1 MMRSGDFFL
10 AKRRMNMAEI
20 RAFRA
25 IRPVKEYV
33 SRVAAR
39 PYDVV
44 SREEAEDL
52 VRKKP
57 LSFLHVDRPETWFDH
72 SVAFD
77 DPRVYVKAKETIADM
92 REKGI
97 MITEEEPCYYLYEL
111 TLDGHVQTG
120 IVACASVDDYQNG
133 CIRRHENTTVAK
145 EQDRINH
152 IDVTNMQTGPIFLA
166 YRAGDEVKKLVK
178 RIKENDR
185 ALYDFTEDDGVRHR
199 VFRIADAARIERIT
213 TLIREAGP
221 AYIADG
227 HHRCAS
233 AVTVALKRR
242 EQHPGYTGNEE
253 FNYFMSVFFPEDELK
268 ILRYDR
274 VVQDLNGKTPEQ
286 FLEEVGRKFDVV
298 CGRKVSEYEG
308 KKEYPGDGRVAN
320 RKGEFGMLL
329 GDRWYTITAKKE
341 IRSNDPVGRLDVS
354 ILQDHLLKPIL
365 GIGDPRTDTRIRFV
379 GGIRGVQELEK
390 KVREGAAVAFSCYP
404 TSMTELLAVADAGR
418 LMPPKSTW
426 FEPKLRSGIFL
437 HDLG

>member
-1 MMRSGDFFL
+1 
-10 AKRRMNMAEI
+10 MAEI

-25 IRPVKEYV
+25 IRPVREYV

-44 SREEAEDL
+44 SREEAEEL

-97 MITEEEPCYYLYEL
+97 MLTEENPCYYLYEL

-120 IVACASVDDYQNG
+120 IVACTSVDDYLNG
-133 CIRRHENTTVAK
+133 AIRKHENTTVAK

-166 YRAGDEVKKLVK
+166 FRDQINLKLMIK
-178 RIKENDR
+178 RIKEQDR

-199 VFRIADAARIERIT
+199 IFRIADRERIDQIT
-213 TLIREAGP
+213 DGIRRVGP

-233 AVTVALKRR
+233 AVKVALKRR
-242 EQHPGYTGNEE
+242 EQHPGYTGDEE
-253 FNYFMSVFFPEDELK
+253 FNYFLSVFFPADELK

-274 VVQDLNGKTPEQ
+274 VVKDLNGKTPEE
-286 FLEEVGRKFDVV
+286 FLEEVGQKFEVIPGRLIKEYD
-298 CGRKVSEYEG
+298 GRKEF
-308 KKEYPGDGRVAN
+308 PGDGRVPQKKA
-320 RKGEFGMLL
+320 EFGMIL
-329 GDRWYTITAKKE
+329 GDRWYTVRAKRE
-341 IRSNDPVGRLDVS
+341 IRSSDPVDGLDVS
-354 ILQDHLLKPIL
+354 ILQNHLLGPVL
-365 GIGDPRTDTRIRFV
+365 GIDDPRTNDRIRFI
-379 GGIRGVQELEK
+379 GGIRGVKELEK
-390 KVREGAAVAFSCYP
+390 CVMGGDAVAFSCYP
-404 TSMTELLAVADAGR
+404 TSMDELLTVADAGR